1 MVFGSYHIFRYSV
14 LMVLFSIV
22 FMSILF
28 YAFAPDR
35 SLVPAEVRSA
45 ILQEYSGELAQ
56 RHVEFLSVNRN
67 RQAEEYLGTFLETD
81 YLVEH
86 AEQYGLS
93 DVQVDMFPSGRIW
106 DAEKAELWLIQ
117 PVRKK
122 IASLNQIPASL
133 ASGSISSNIESEVI
147 DIGSGNEADYEGK
160 DVEGKIIFGNAS
172 VDRLF
177 QSAVVHRGAAGVLGT
192 GSWGVGIDTPGYS
205 LDQIGW
211 QRVSPL
217 KDGGGFGF
225 VLSKR
230 QYEEIRNY
238 FDKGQKVVMR
248 AHVSTTTYP
257 YTMNVISATIP
268 GTGEVE
274 GEFLISAHVFE
285 RIGTPGAHDNTSGVG
300 VTLEISR
307 TLTTLIDRGVLDQPK
322 RTIRFLWIPEHAG
335 TRAFMYKYPNLQH
348 ELLAAINFDMAGP
361 DLELTDSYL
370 RMKLTPDSRPS
381 YLNDLIRDLLRIT
394 DQTNITTQ
402 WGNNSPFNYRVVPF
416 ISGSDHIQFLY
427 AGIPSIQF
435 GHWNDNFYHTSD
447 DRSRFTDPT
456 ELKRVGFMGASAVY
470 YLAQAGAEEA
480 KDLAWESAANGDKWI
495 AEVTRQSIR
504 LLENG
509 QIHEQY
515 KSAQNKVYWAAN
527 RAITSVRSVFDLSQN
542 ESVQNQVEILVR
554 GLDQT
559 RDNHIARLNYIYR
572 EKCKV
577 LDEQPRNISLTEEEK
592 KLARL
597 IPSYKYPYY
606 SEEYRSSSNAVNQ
619 FLPNGS
625 TRLSS
630 LALFEIPNF
639 IDGERNMLD
648 IYNAVRAEY
657 GNVTTDN
664 YEWKYAYEITPETED
679 ISMESVEG
687 YINAMEQA
695 GLIEVERK

>member
-1 MVFGSYHIFRYSV
+1 MVYGNNHFIKYSV
-14 LMVLFSIV
+14 LIIIFSTVII
-22 FMSILF
+22 SILF
-28 YAFAPDR
+28 FAFAPDR
-35 SLVPAEVRSA
+35 SLVPAEVRNA

-67 RQAEEYLGTFLETD
+67 RQAEEYLDTFLETD
-81 YLVEH
+81 YLMEH

-93 DVQVDMFPSGRIW
+93 DVQVDMFPSGTIW
-106 DAEKAELWLIQ
+106 DAEKAELWLVQ

-133 ASGSISSNIESEVI
+133 AAGSKSSNIESGVI
-147 DIGSGNEADYEGK
+147 DISSGNAADYEGK

-177 QSAVVHRGAAGVLGT
+177 QSAVVHRGAVGVLGT
-192 GSWGVGIDTPGYS
+192 GSWGVGIDAPGYS

-217 KDGGGFGF
+217 EEGSGFGF

-230 QYEEIRNY
+230 QYEEIREY
-238 FDKGQKVVMR
+238 FDRGQKVVMR
-248 AHVSTTTYP
+248 AEISTTTYP
-257 YTMNVISATIP
+257 YNMNVISATIP

-274 GEFLISAHVFE
+274 GEFLISAHAFE

-300 VTLEISR
+300 ATLEISR
-307 TLTTLIDRGVLDQPK
+307 TLASLIDQGVLDQPK
-322 RTIRFLWIPEHAG
+322 RTIRFLWIPEHVG
-335 TRAFMYKYPNLQH
+335 TRAFMYKYPNLQN

-381 YLNDLIRDLLRIT
+381 YLNDLVRDLLRIT

-402 WGNNSPFNYRVVPF
+402 WGNNSPFNYRIVPF

-447 DRSRFTDPT
+447 DRSRITDPT

-509 QIHEQY
+509 RIHERY
-515 KSAQNKVYWAAN
+515 KSAQNKVNWAAN
-527 RAITSVRSVFDLSQN
+527 RAIASVRSVFDLSQD
-542 ESVQNQVEILVR
+542 ESVQNQIEALVS

-559 RDNHIARLNYIYR
+559 RDNHTARLNYIYR
-572 EKCKV
+572 EKCME
-577 LDEQPRNISLTEEEK
+577 LDELPRKISLTEEEK

-597 IPSYKYPYY
+597 IPNYKYPYF
-606 SEEYRSSSNAVNQ
+606 SEEYKSSSSAVNQ
-619 FLPNGS
+619 FLSNGS
-625 TRLSS
+625 VRLSS

-639 IDGERNMLD
+639 IDGEKSILD

-657 GNVTTDN
+657 GNVTTN
-664 YEWKYAYEITPETED
+664 NNEWKFAYEITPDTED

-695 GLIEVERK
+695 GLIEIERK